1 MLKNKRAVIFDLDG
15 TMVDSMWVWADIDIK
30 YLGALGFEVPADMK
44 RAIEGMS
51 FTEVAVYFKEKFHIK
66 ETIDEIKEIWQQ
78 MAMDRYKNEVEVKSG
93 LKEFMAYLKEHD
105 FRMGV
110 ASSNDITLIEA
121 VLESHDVWKYLDC
134 VVTSCEVK
142 KGKPEPDVY
151 LEAARRLGVEPAD
164 CLVFEDIVSGIQAGL
179 NAGMQVCAVRDV
191 DSMYQD
197 EEKRQLA
204 HYYIESYQ
212 QVLDGTY
219 ENLKIQIM
227 KMFV

>member
-1 MLKNKRAVIFDLDG
+1 MLKDKKAVIFDLDG

-30 YLGALGFEVPADMK
+30 YLGELGYEVPTEMK

-66 ETIDEIKEIWQQ
+66 ETIDEIKAIWQD
-78 MAMDRYKNEVEVKSG
+78 MAMYRYCHEVELKPG
-93 LKEFMAYLKEHD
+93 LKKFLSFLKEQG
-105 FRMGV
+105 FVMAV
-110 ASSNDITLIEA
+110 ASSNDRELIEA
-121 VLESHDVWKYLDC
+121 VLKSHNIFEYLQC
-134 VVTSCEVK
+134 IITSCEVK

-151 LEAARRLGVEPAD
+151 LEAARRLGVEPEN

-179 NAGMQVCAVRDV
+179 NAGMTVCAIRDE

-197 EEKRQLA
+197 VEKRQMA
-204 HYYIESYQ
+204 NYYIESYE

-219 ENLKIQIM
+219 EFLK
-227 KMFV
+227 K